1 MIMSRGVLLAA
12 VALLPLLQADPP
24 QFLRWSA
31 SDLAQRDA
39 ALSTRVGPDHSARE
53 TLADYGNPSGAHR
66 FRFIHRD
73 ADGTPEQH
81 EQIEDVVFIKSG
93 HATLQVGGDM
103 LNRTGANGEY
113 QGSGISGGVRYP
125 TTLPAKLWLTT
136 ATPPVPI
143 ASDSFIE
150 TQTEFRKSMMT
161 SSTLCS

>member
-1 MIMSRGVLLAA
+1 MIMSRGFLLAA
-12 VALLPLLQADPP
+12 VALLPLVQADPP
-24 QFLRWSA
+24 QFVRWSA

-39 ALSTRVGPDHSARE
+39 ALSATVGPDHSARE

-113 QGSGISGGVRYP
+113 HGSGISGGVRYP
-125 TTLPAKLWLTT
+125 VGSGDVIHIPAN
-136 ATPPVPI
+136 TPHRYLVPEGGHI
-143 ASDSFIE
+143 IYLLVRVPAF
-150 TQTEFRKSMMT
+150 
-161 SSTLCS
+161 